1 MILHVKNENNWNTFF
16 PPILVLR
23 FLVPVHEIKL
33 FWMVGISIRTSPNLK
48 LLVGNSYGRFYR

>member
-33 FWMVGISIRTSPNLK
+33 FWMVGISIRSSP
-48 LLVGNSYGRFYR
+48 F